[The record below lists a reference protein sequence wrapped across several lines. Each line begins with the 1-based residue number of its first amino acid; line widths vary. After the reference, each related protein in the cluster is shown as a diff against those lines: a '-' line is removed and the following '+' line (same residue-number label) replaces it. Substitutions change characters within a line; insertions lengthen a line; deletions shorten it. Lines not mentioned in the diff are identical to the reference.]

1 MCQGPLSSDGGFCAH
16 LTVRVP
22 YDVPSLNLLAG
33 DCVVIEMVDGRLEVA
48 VDREEDPSFI
58 AHLLP
63 FADDLEFLSSGIVNL
78 SRHPADSVDE
88 NQSRLLP
95 RISISS

>member
-1 MCQGPLSSDGGFCAH
+1 
-16 LTVRVP
+16 
-22 YDVPSLNLLAG
+22 
-33 DCVVIEMVDGRLEVA
+33 MVDGRLEVA